1 MVLMTALLCVWIGG
15 PTYAQ
20 QSPTRPGG
28 RGPGLGGGQDV
39 RRPVRDAERQYPV
52 RPVRGGTSRGGGM
65 NVSVVSGGDPGA
77 APRVVGAAKAFEP
90 ILMRDLRYGEVPEV
104 DEAVVISLAGPMPV
118 PDFLDALSLA
128 TGWNIAASLG
138 VQPLVLQFWTKEV
151 SPRQALAVLK
161 FNDIYY
167 EYDEDSQ
174 FLFVMTAH
182 EYLEREYG
190 DLEQHE
196 FRIRHA
202 NIKDVQ
208 VAVTSLLS
216 SRGRLIADSISSK
229 ILVMDTRDNLD
240 HMERLIGELDAPRV
254 SRSFALVHVDASV
267 IMDSVGALLTEGG
280 RMDVDPRSNTLIVTD
295 RPERIERIAEI
306 VHLLDHELEMQT
318 WVLDY
323 ADPLEV
329 ADNLALLVPDAM
341 GRIVV
346 NEAIHQI
353 TVTATPHRLREIDRR
368 IQGWDEKR
376 RQVQIEA
383 YLATA
388 ARNVLRDIGINWSYA
403 TTIDGDPIAFEVGT
417 VGTEDDGG
425 GGGLNLGALVG
436 AQRLSFLTNNFA
448 AVIDTLDSSADAT
461 ILAHPQIT
469 VLDGEEALFENT
481 TQVPFASS
489 TTTFGNNFGDQIN
502 SNTRIE
508 FIDVGT
514 ILRVTPRITSDENVL
529 LDIAAE
535 DSSFESVT
543 IIANGQPNTLPQ
555 KTQNLAETKVLVRS
569 GQTILL
575 GGLRT
580 SKYRDTLDRVPLLG
594 GLPIIGRMFRSSGKD
609 HQDRELL
616 IFLTPTI
623 VDELTQPVAVKLAE
637 FDDEVAATMRSD
649 AKTTLGRMR
658 DKMNGEKNEIT
669 ISIGQH
675 GGLLAE
681 GNAVSLEDLRLM
693 LMDIKRPRS
702 KKVILRTHP
711 SAPAGL
717 SMEILE
723 IAMERGFKIEFDDAR
738 LPIVPRVVET
748 GPGEGN

>member
-1 MVLMTALLCVWIGG
+1 
-15 PTYAQ
+15 
-20 QSPTRPGG
+20 
-28 RGPGLGGGQDV
+28 
-39 RRPVRDAERQYPV
+39 
-52 RPVRGGTSRGGGM
+52 
-65 NVSVVSGGDPGA
+65 
-77 APRVVGAAKAFEP
+77 
-90 ILMRDLRYGEVPEV
+90 
-104 DEAVVISLAGPMPV
+104 
-118 PDFLDALSLA
+118 
-128 TGWNIAASLG
+128 
-138 VQPLVLQFWTKEV
+138 
-151 SPRQALAVLK
+151 
-161 FNDIYY
+161 
-167 EYDEDSQ
+167 
-174 FLFVMTAH
+174 MTAH

-202 NIKDVQ
+202 NITDVQ

-216 SRGRLIADSISSK
+216 SRGRLIADSITSK

-240 HMERLIGELDAPRV
+240 HMERLVGELDVPRV

-280 RMDVDPRSNTLIVTD
+280 WMDVDPRSNTLIVTD
-295 RPERIERIAEI
+295 RPERIERIAE
-306 VHLLDHELEMQT
+306 VVRLLDLELEMQT

-329 ADNLALLVPDAM
+329 ADNLAVLVPDAM

-388 ARNVLRDIGINWSYA
+388 SRNVLRDIGINWSYA
-403 TTIDGDPIAFEVGT
+403 TTIDGDPVAFEVGT
-417 VGTEDDGG
+417 VGTEDEGG

-436 AQRLSFLTNNFA
+436 AQRLSFLANNFA

-489 TTTFGNNFGDQIN
+489 TTTFGNNLNNSVN

-535 DSSFESVT
+535 DSSFESVI
-543 IIANGQPNTLPQ
+543 IIANGQENTLPQ
-555 KTQNLAETKVLVRS
+555 KTQNKAETKVLVRS

-580 SKYRDTLDRVPLLG
+580 SNFRNTVDRVPLLG

-623 VDELTQPVAVKLAE
+623 VDEFTQPVAVKLAE
-637 FDDEVAATMRSD
+637 FDDGVAATMRSD

-658 DKMNGEKNEIT
+658 DKMNGDKNEIT

-681 GNAVSLEDLRLM
+681 GNAVSPEDLRLM

-711 SAPAGL
+711 GAPAGL

-738 LPIVPRVVET
+738 LPIVPHVVET